1 MNVFM
6 NCPIGGDGN
15 WSIQAPKSKAGDYI
29 DFRAEMDVI
38 AAFSNCPQVHNACNA
53 FRLKP
58 LKAVIYEYNP
68 Y

>member
-1 MNVFM
+1 M
-6 NCPIGGDGN
+6 
-15 WSIQAPKSKAGDYI
+15 PKSKAGDHI

-38 AAFSNCPQVHNACNA
+38 AAFSNCPQVHNACNG

-58 LKAVIYEYNP
+58 LKAVIYEYSP